1 MRQKLQQLN
10 PFAAIVLF
18 ALAACSPPSP
28 IATQTA
34 IVEALVPP
42 SPVPST
48 TPSVTATQAAPVIT
62 PSLSPSPSLLPPTET
77 PLPSPTQGPVEYI
90 IQPGDT
96 LGFIIQ
102 QPPFNYRSF
111 DVIREI
117 LRLNPTI
124 PNADRLPP
132 PGTIILIPLPTLTA
146 TSEVTSLTATA
157 QAVIPQVNLP
167 VSTNITAHTVREGET
182 ILGIA
187 EQYRTTLRILNDLNP
202 ELIFI
207 NCDFSIPSG
216 GESCS
221 VLIGVGT
228 PVFVPAP
235 TATPTLSPTPS
246 GLETATP
253 TPTFAAPL
261 VSFPPQ
267 AAVIQGNATF
277 SIQWVSVGVLL
288 PGQVY
293 LVQFESVADGVTFND
308 VTRANSYRV
317 PPTLAPANEQSRDI
331 RWRVS
336 VAQQNPDGLYDI
348 IGATG
353 EWRSFTWTTGAN

>member
-1 MRQKLQQLN
+1 MLLT
-10 PFAAIVLF
+10 
-18 ALAACSPPSP
+18 PSEQ
-28 IATQTA
+28 I
-34 IVEALVPP
+34 VPP
-42 SPVPST
+42 SP
-48 TPSVTATQAAPVIT
+48 
-62 PSLSPSPSLLPPTET
+62 SPSPSSLPPTES
-77 PLPSPTQGPVEYI
+77 PPPSPTSGPVEYV
-90 IQPGDT
+90 IQEGDT

-102 QPPFNYRSF
+102 QPPFNYRNF
-111 DVIREI
+111 NVIAEI

-132 PGTIILIPLPTLTA
+132 PGTIILIPLPTATPTPESMSLTA
-146 TSEVTSLTATA
+146 TS
-157 QAVIPQVNLP
+157 QAAVPQVSLP
-167 VSTNITAHTVREGET
+167 VMTNIISHSVREGET

-202 ELIFI
+202 ELVFL

-216 GESCS
+216 GESCN

-261 VSFPPQ
+261 VSFPPRN
-267 AAVIQGNATF
+267 AVIQGTAAFTVR
-277 SIQWVSVGVLL
+277 WVSVGILQ
-288 PGQVY
+288 PEQVY
-293 LVQFESVADGVTFND
+293 LVQFENLSTGVTFND
-308 VTRANSYRV
+308 VSRANSYLV
-317 PPTLAPANEQSRDI
+317 PQNLAPAAAQAEEL

-336 VAQQNPDGLYDI
+336 VAQQNAQGLYDFV
-348 IGATG
+348 GAQG
-353 EWRSFTWTTGAN
+353 EWRTFTWGTGSG